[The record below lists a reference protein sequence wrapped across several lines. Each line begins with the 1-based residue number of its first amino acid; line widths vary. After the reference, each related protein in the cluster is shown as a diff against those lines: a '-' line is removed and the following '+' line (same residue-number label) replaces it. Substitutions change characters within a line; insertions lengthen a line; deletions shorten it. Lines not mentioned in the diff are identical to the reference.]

1 MNAKKLVL
9 ASAIFAGLIGVAVL
23 AQKTETTA
31 ERATDAANAFL
42 ASLKAEQKSRASFA
56 FDDKERLRWWFTPQQ
71 KDGKYTRK
79 GLPLEDMTAEQQ
91 KLALALLK
99 ASTSDAGSSTATTI
113 ISLEEVLKNF
123 EKGKG
128 PVRNTGWYFVSVFGT
143 PSKTGVW
150 SWRLEGHHLSLHFTF
165 DGGRIISATPNVYAS
180 NPAEIMS
187 GKRKG
192 ERPLGDTIDLYREM
206 LKTLDKEQLAKAK
219 QPKLFPEIRENE
231 ARPTVGGPVGVPGS
245 ALNEKQKAALW
256 KLINT
261 YASRMPRDF
270 ADSEINRIR
279 EAGIDKV
286 HFAFGGSD
294 ASEPGKPYSYRIQ
307 GPTFVIE
314 FLNEQADAARNP
326 ANHIHSAWRTIG
338 GDFGLT
344 AK

>member
-1 MNAKKLVL
+1 MNAKKLLL
-9 ASAIFAGLIGVAVL
+9 AGVILAGLVGVAVL

-31 ERATDAANAFL
+31 ERATEAANAFL
-42 ASLKAEQKSRASFA
+42 ASLKAEQKSRAAFA

-99 ASTSDAGSSTATTI
+99 ASTSDAGHKTATNI
-113 ISLEEVLKNF
+113 ISLEDVLKDL

-143 PSKTGVW
+143 PSKTGQW

-165 DGGRIISATPNVYAS
+165 DGGRIVSATPNVYAS
-180 NPAEIMS
+180 NPAEIMA

-231 ARPTVGGPVGVPGS
+231 AKPSMGDPVGVPGS

-261 YASRMPRDF
+261 YASRMPREF
-270 ADSEINRIR
+270 AESEINRIR

-286 HFAFGGSD
+286 YFAFGGSD
-294 ASEPGKPYSYRIQ
+294 ASEAGKPYSYRIQ